1 MGCVEPLLLRQ
12 LVGRTNV
19 RKSATEFLAPDR
31 ILDRSRLQI
40 RWSRA
45 KVGPLGL
52 RLPFSVNHCELR
64 KLDLSLLLP
73 YCVPLVNLRP
83 LSVNFN
89 SYNALILLV
98 PIEST

>member
-1 MGCVEPLLLRQ
+1 
-12 LVGRTNV
+12 
-19 RKSATEFLAPDR
+19 
-31 ILDRSRLQI
+31 
-40 RWSRA
+40 
-45 KVGPLGL
+45 
-52 RLPFSVNHCELR
+52 
-64 KLDLSLLLP
+64 LLP